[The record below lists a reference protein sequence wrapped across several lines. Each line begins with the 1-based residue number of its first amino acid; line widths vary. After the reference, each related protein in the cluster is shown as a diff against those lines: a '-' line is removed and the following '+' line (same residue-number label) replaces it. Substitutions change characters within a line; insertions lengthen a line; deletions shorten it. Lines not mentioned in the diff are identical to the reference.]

1 MRKIRIMNNFRRLF
15 DEKSGAQVG
24 GGFVLT
30 SQTAIQTRR
39 AQAVDAE
46 LATAI
51 RGYCESIPYI
61 IACYLLDA
69 RKPDTEEIVLI
80 IAVTLEDEA
89 AQLVWVGQQFQA
101 MLQRFPSHASKTF
114 ITGSSQLAQG
124 YAGTEF
130 YVRRTV

>member
-1 MRKIRIMNNFRRLF
+1 MNIFQRLF
-15 DEKSGAQVG
+15 DQKSGVQVG

-30 SQTAIQTRR
+30 SETTIQTRR
-39 AQAVDAE
+39 AQTVDAE

-80 IAVTLEDEA
+80 IAVTLDDEA
-89 AQLVWVGQQFQA
+89 AHLVWVGQQFQA
-101 MLQRFPSHASKTF
+101 MLQRFPAQAGKTF
-114 ITGSSQLAQG
+114 IKGSGELTDRH
-124 YAGTEF
+124 AGTEF
-130 YVRRTV
+130 YVRRAP

>member
-1 MRKIRIMNNFRRLF
+1 MNNFQRLF
-15 DEKSGAQVG
+15 DEKSGVQVG
-24 GGFVLT
+24 SGGFVLT
-30 SQTAIQTRR
+30 SETKIQTRR
-39 AQAVDAE
+39 AQAVDAD

-61 IACYLLDA
+61 VACYLLDA

-89 AQLVWVGQQFQA
+89 AQFAWVGQQFQA
-101 MLQRFPSHASKTF
+101 MLQRFPAHASKTF
-114 ITGSSQLAQG
+114 ITGSAEFAEG

-130 YVRRTV
+130 YVRHAA